1 MGAIIFISCSKNS
14 PASNIS
20 YKYQAPPPPPP
31 PANVSN
37 NEIIFVQDWEID
49 PINNIASMV
58 LLPVGFSI
66 DSLLGVY
73 LEVYEM
79 LMPEWIQINKDGTEP
94 NRVFY
99 KIENNSVVLYVI
111 NPGYLAFMSVN
122 RTVKLV
128 FS

>member
-1 MGAIIFISCSKNS
+1 
-14 PASNIS
+14 
-20 YKYQAPPPPPP
+20 
-31 PANVSN
+31 
-37 NEIIFVQDWEID
+37 
-49 PINNIASMV
+49 MV

-79 LMPEWIQINKDGTEP
+79 LMPEWIQISKDGTEP

-128 FS
+128 F

>member
-1 MGAIIFISCSKNS
+1 
-14 PASNIS
+14 
-20 YKYQAPPPPPP
+20 
-31 PANVSN
+31 
-37 NEIIFVQDWEID
+37 
-49 PINNIASMV
+49 MV